1 MSLVMVTPAPDE
13 SGVDTDNHPLQNVV
27 REDTLPPPLLP
38 SLSISES
45 DNANEQFILNMGRQ
59 KSVDS
64 TILFPPVYNNKNA
77 LPFGRM
83 HSEPER
89 PLPLVEFQTLEQ
101 QTSNNAPDVSISGN
115 VPQLNFRSCPEIRP
129 EIQVQPAHLLKDI
142 QTERGKLCPFFLNLY
157 LLCQTKSSPKHL
169 FRNF

>member
-13 SGVDTDNHPLQNVV
+13 SNVDTSNSTQQNVV

-38 SLSISES
+38 SLSISS
-45 DNANEQFILNMGRQ
+45 DNGNEHFLLNMGRQ

-101 QTSNNAPDVSISGN
+101 QTANNAPDVSISGN
-115 VPQLNFRSCPEIRP
+115 VPQFNFRSCPEIRP
-129 EIQVQPAHLLKDI
+129 EIQVQPPHLQKDT
-142 QTERGKLCPFFLNLY
+142 QTERGKVN
-157 LLCQTKSSPKHL
+157 T
-169 FRNF
+169 

>member
-13 SGVDTDNHPLQNVV
+13 SSVDTSSNQQQNVG
-27 REDTLPPPLLP
+27 RADTLPPPLLP

-45 DNANEQFILNMGRQ
+45 DNANEEFILNMGRQ
-59 KSVDS
+59 QSVDS

-101 QTSNNAPDVSISGN
+101 QTVNAPDLNDTGAN
-115 VPQLNFRSCPEIRP
+115 PQMNFRSCPEIRP
-129 EIQVQPAHLLKDI
+129 EIQFQPASLRKDS
-142 QTERGKLCPFFLNLY
+142 QTERGE
-157 LLCQTKSSPKHL
+157 
-169 FRNF
+169 

>member
-13 SGVDTDNHPLQNVV
+13 SSVDTSNNQHQNTVN
-27 REDTLPPPLLP
+27 EDTLPPPLLP

-45 DNANEQFILNMGRQ
+45 DNTNEQFLLNMGRQ

-101 QTSNNAPDVSISGN
+101 QTSNNAPDVSISGT

-129 EIQVQPAHLLKDI
+129 EIQIQPIHLQKDT
-142 QTERGKLCPFFLNLY
+142 QTERGIFKTFIFMQFFV
-157 LLCQTKSSPKHL
+157 
-169 FRNF
+169 